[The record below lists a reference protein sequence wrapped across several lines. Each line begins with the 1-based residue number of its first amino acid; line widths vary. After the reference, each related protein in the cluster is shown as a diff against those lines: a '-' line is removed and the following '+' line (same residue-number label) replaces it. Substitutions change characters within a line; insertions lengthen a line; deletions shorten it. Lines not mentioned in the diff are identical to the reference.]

1 MGQVTYIYQHEFPI
15 QNQGFFSCRYQLY
28 YIYIYGSY
36 GFVHVFQWY
45 IIKHIS
51 YISVPCWVLW
61 VTFAAAFFQAKDVR
75 PLEARQRLP
84 SVFSASCSS
93 VVDPKRSGEG
103 QVVMVVGSC
112 QGGGLV
118 VLFFFGVGMVDDENC
133 TCNYRG
139 YDSSDLFLRPFIGS
153 P

>member
-1 MGQVTYIYQHEFPI
+1 M
-15 QNQGFFSCRYQLY
+15 
-28 YIYIYGSY
+28 
-36 GFVHVFQWY
+36 
-45 IIKHIS
+45 
-51 YISVPCWVLW
+51 
-61 VTFAAAFFQAKDVR
+61 
-75 PLEARQRLP
+75 
-84 SVFSASCSS
+84 
-93 VVDPKRSGEG
+93 VDPKRSGEG